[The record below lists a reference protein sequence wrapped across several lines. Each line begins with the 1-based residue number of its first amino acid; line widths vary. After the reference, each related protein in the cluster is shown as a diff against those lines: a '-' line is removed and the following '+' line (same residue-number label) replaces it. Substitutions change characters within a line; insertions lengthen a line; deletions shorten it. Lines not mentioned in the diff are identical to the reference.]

1 VSTVTDLQVRPLT
14 TAIGAELAGV
24 DLGGELDDD
33 TVAAIRRALDE
44 HLVIFFRDQTMGPED
59 HLRFARR
66 MGTIDVAPFG
76 PKHPD
81 HPEITVLE
89 QDEPKGQGADSWHTD
104 NTYLPAPPFGSI
116 LRAVELPAYGGDT
129 LWANM
134 YAAYEALSTPLRA
147 MLDELYAV
155 HDLTRM
161 LRIARSNGQASE
173 GLERMQEQYPP
184 HLHPVVRTHPQ
195 TGRKAL
201 FVSRNWVSRLDGL
214 TERENEALLP
224 MLLDHVRDPMF
235 QVRFSW
241 RPGSVAMWDN
251 RWVQHYAV
259 PDYTGTR
266 RVMHRITLEGDVPA

>member
-1 VSTVTDLQVRPLT
+1 VLEP
-14 TAIGAELAGV
+14 A
-24 DLGGELDDD
+24 
-33 TVAAIRRALDE
+33 
-44 HLVIFFRDQTMGPED
+44 D
-59 HLRFARR
+59 HLRFAEC

-81 HPEITVLE
+81 HPEITVLD
-89 QDEPKGQGADSWHTD
+89 QDAPRGQGADSWHTD
-104 NTYLPAPPFGSI
+104 NTYLPAPPLGSI
-116 LRAVELPAYGGDT
+116 LRAVQLPDHGGDT

-134 YAAYEALSTPLRA
+134 YAAYEALSPPLQE
-147 MLDELYAV
+147 MLEGLEAV

-173 GLERMQEQYPP
+173 ALEAMQAQYPP
-184 HLHPVVRTHPQ
+184 QRHPVVRTNPA

-201 FVSRNWVSRLDGL
+201 FVSRNWVSRIEGL
-214 TERENEALLP
+214 TERENEVLLP
-224 MLLDHVRDPMF
+224 MLFEHVRDPAF

-259 PDYTGTR
+259 ADYTGTR
-266 RVMHRITLEGDVPA
+266 RIMHRITLTGDVPV